1 MGPGPTQ
8 GFTLGY
14 GLKVS
19 PSGLLPKR
27 MTWATSTVATC
38 AMGINTKRE
47 RAGLLPKRMTGATST
62 VATCVMGI
70 KNARKRM
77 KNVPYLRNSAE
88 PSTNPAD

>member
-19 PSGLLPKR
+19 PSGLL
-27 MTWATSTVATC
+27 S
-38 AMGINTKRE
+38 E
-47 RAGLLPKRMTGATST
+47 RMTGATST
-62 VATCVMGI
+62 VATCAMAINAKRERADLLPERMTGATSTVATCAMAI

-77 KNVPYLRNSAE
+77 KNVPYHRNSAE

>member
-1 MGPGPTQ
+1 M
-8 GFTLGY
+8 
-14 GLKVS
+14 
-19 PSGLLPKR
+19 
-27 MTWATSTVATC
+27 A
-38 AMGINTKRE
+38 INAKRE
-47 RAGLLPKRMTGATST
+47 RADLLPERMAWATST

>member
-1 MGPGPTQ
+1 MEPGLTQ

-19 PSGLLPKR
+19 PSGLL
-27 MTWATSTVATC
+27 S
-38 AMGINTKRE
+38 E
-47 RAGLLPKRMTGATST
+47 RMTGATST

-77 KNVPYLRNSAE
+77 KNVPYHRNSAE